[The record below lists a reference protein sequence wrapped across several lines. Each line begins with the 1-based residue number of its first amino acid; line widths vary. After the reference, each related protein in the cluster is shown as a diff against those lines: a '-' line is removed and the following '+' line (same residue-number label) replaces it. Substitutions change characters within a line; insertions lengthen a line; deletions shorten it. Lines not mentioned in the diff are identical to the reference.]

1 MTASLAPRLCL
12 LLAASALTGCFDP
25 PPDGSGDDGGSGGTT
40 QGTDPTAGTSAGETA
55 GDPTTAGP
63 SETATGDSASGTT
76 SGETGDEVT
85 GDVTGTDE
93 TSTTNDESSSG
104 EDDTST
110 GEQDNQSPSVESMMP
125 SDGSSGVLN
134 DATVLFSF
142 SESMDPSSV
151 EAALDTG
158 TLGPVTLSWND
169 DDTELTITPDNP
181 IPYAAGSSPLNV
193 DALEFTMILSS
204 DATDIAGN
212 TLDAAWT
219 ATFSSARRLTVV
231 LSHDSGYTGGV
242 ISNGVVQSG
251 SGDDAIVGDHSDN
264 LARRGF
270 FGFAISPLPSGILEV
285 EQAELRA
292 AQSLGSGDPIPSLG
306 SSVSIDHI
314 APEQLPGGAYNSTS
328 IEALGAFSDED
339 TSAADNVKT
348 IDVTNNVEF
357 DYENA
362 ESHTQFRLSMTSPT
376 NFNSTT
382 DRLRYNNE
390 VLEVT
395 YLLP

>member
-1 MTASLAPRLCL
+1 MTASPTPRLCL

-25 PPDGSGDDGGSGGTT
+25 PPDGIGDNGGSGGST
-40 QGTDPTAGTSAGETA
+40 QGTDPTVGTSA
-55 GDPTTAGP
+55 GDPTTAAP

-93 TSTTNDESSSG
+93 TSTSNDESSSG
-104 EDDTST
+104 ENDTST
-110 GEQDNQSPSVESMMP
+110 GEQDDDSPSVESMMP

-158 TLGPVTLSWND
+158 TLGAVTLSWNE

-181 IPYAAGSSPLNV
+181 IPYAAGSSPLNLE
-193 DALEFTMILSS
+193 ALEFTMTLSS
-204 DATDIAGN
+204 DATDTAGN
-212 TLDAAWT
+212 TLDAPWT
-219 ATFSSARRLTVV
+219 ATFSSARQLTVL

-270 FGFAISPLPSGILEV
+270 FGFALSPLPSGILEL

-292 AQSLGSGDPIPSLG
+292 AQSLVSGDPIPSLG
-306 SSVSIDHI
+306 NSVSIDHV

-328 IEALGAFSDED
+328 IESLGVFSDED

-348 IDVTNNVEF
+348 IDVTSNVEF

-382 DRLRYNNE
+382 DRLRYNDE